1 MKKFLIIICSF
12 LFISVSAQVD
22 QKARQILEQA
32 SKKMQ
37 SFQSISIAFTFTM
50 ENAKMNIHE
59 KNSGFL
65 VMKGE
70 KYQVKLP
77 DMGMQVF
84 SDGKTVWNYMKEA
97 NQVTISNAGDEGQG
111 IIDPTTIFNVYQEGF
126 IYKFI
131 EDKSVNGRVI
141 SYVELVPLDKT
152 KEFTKMVAGIE
163 KDKQLIFSLVTYGKD
178 ENLYGIYVNDF
189 KSNQPVS
196 DSDFVFEK
204 AKFKDVEVVDFR

>member
-1 MKKFLIIICSF
+1 MKKILIIIYT
-12 LFISVSAQVD
+12 FIFFSATAQVD

-37 SFQSISIAFTFTM
+37 SFQSMSIAFTFTM

-59 KNSGFL
+59 KNVGSL
-65 VMKGE
+65 LMKGE

-111 IIDPTTIFNVYQEGF
+111 VIDPTTIFNVYQEGF
-126 IYKFI
+126 IYKFL
-131 EDKSVNGRVI
+131 EDITVNGKVI
-141 SYVELVPLDKT
+141 SYVELTPVDKT
-152 KEFTKMVAGIE
+152 KEFNKMQAGIE
-163 KDKQLIFSLVTYGKD
+163 KEKQLIYSLVTFGKD
-178 ENLYGIYVNDF
+178 GNKYGIYVNDF
-189 KSNQPVS
+189 KSNLPFA
-196 DSDFVFEK
+196 DSDFVFDK